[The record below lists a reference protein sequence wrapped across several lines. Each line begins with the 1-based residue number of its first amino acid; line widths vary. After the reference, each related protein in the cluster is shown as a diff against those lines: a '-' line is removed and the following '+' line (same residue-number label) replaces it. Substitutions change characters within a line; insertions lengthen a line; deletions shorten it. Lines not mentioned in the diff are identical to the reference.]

1 MVLYRACGL
10 GTVRQTQQKPTNGG
24 IKMRRLPIAAFET
37 KRNQVF
43 FAWTEE
49 QFNRAIRLEWVMTT
63 DFRGR
68 MD

>member
-1 MVLYRACGL
+1 
-10 GTVRQTQQKPTNGG
+10 
-24 IKMRRLPIAAFET
+24 MRRLPIAAFET
-37 KRNQVF
+37 KRNQLF